1 MYGRQQQELLQAMG
15 FTLYRPAGGRP
26 PGDRNADAHWDTPL
40 GRNVLRHLGGIAVP
54 ALVWPA
60 DAARAEGKRRIWRQ
74 VRALQRA
81 R

>member
-15 FTLYRPAGGRP
+15 FTLYRPAGVRP
-26 PGDRNADAHWDTPL
+26 AGGQNADAHWDTPL

-54 ALVWPA
+54 ALAWPA
-60 DAARAEGKRRIWRQ
+60 DATKAEGKRVIWHQ